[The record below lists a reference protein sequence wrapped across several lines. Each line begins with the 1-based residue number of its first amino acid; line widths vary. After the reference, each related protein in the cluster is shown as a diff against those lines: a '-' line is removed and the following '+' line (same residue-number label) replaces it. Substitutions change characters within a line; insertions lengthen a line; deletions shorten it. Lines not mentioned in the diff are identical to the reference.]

1 MIKIDRRHFFAS
13 AGGAA
18 AVAAMSHEARADALE
33 DYMIGQLQVRQNA
46 DTLEKAVGGG
56 AARTFPTAAEIEAQI
71 PTRDYRRGVGT
82 LFVQQREGA
91 NVDVLE
97 PMSAQP
103 DLYEFF
109 DKRFQTA
116 ANHCFQSAKRAKETG
131 MTEEIVLA
139 CLLHDVVQ
147 ALMRVDHGY
156 WGAQMFEPYVP
167 EKTAFAIKYHQAL
180 RFYADEKNGYE
191 YPDLYRSMFGEDY
204 VPPPHIQADYKMLLN
219 HKWYLEPRL
228 VTVNDLYA
236 FEPGVELSIDP
247 FREIIG
253 RHFKM
258 PKEGLGNDGSP
269 VAHMWRSIA
278 RPDSPL

>member
-1 MIKIDRRHFFAS
+1 MLKIDRRHFFAS

-33 DYMIGQLQVRQNA
+33 DYMIGQLQVRQ
-46 DTLEKAVGGG
+46 DTDEL
-56 AARTFPTAAEIEAQI
+56 AAALAAAATGQFPTTAELEAQI
-71 PTRDYRRGVGT
+71 PTRHFRRGVGT
-82 LFVQQREGA
+82 LFVQQREGGK
-91 NVDVLE
+91 VDHLSK
-97 PMSAQP
+97 MSAAP

-109 DKRFQTA
+109 DKRFQAA
-116 ANHCFQSAKRAKETG
+116 ANHCFQSAKRALETG
-131 MTEEIVLA
+131 MSEEIVLA

-156 WGAQMFEPYVP
+156 WGAQMFEPYIP
-167 EKTAFAIKYHQAL
+167 EKTTFAIKYHQAL
-180 RFYADEKNGYE
+180 RFYADEENGYE
-191 YPDLYRSMFGEDY
+191 YPDLYRSIFGKDY
-204 VPPPHIQADYKMLLN
+204 VPPPHIQADYKMLRN

-269 VAHMWRSIA
+269 VAHMWRSIVN
-278 RPDSPL
+278 PDHAL